1 ADREPKQK
9 KNSVVL
15 EAPLASP
22 TPLTLV
28 QQDVVQALVAQGL
41 KQQDAFARTRAA
53 GEGNFDTLFRAA
65 VSGSTPDGTMP
76 QPHRSP
82 IDEES
87 RGHESTPDLSQAGD
101 SDENEESQP
110 ETESAESD

>member
-1 ADREPKQK
+1 
-9 KNSVVL
+9 
-15 EAPLASP
+15 
-22 TPLTLV
+22 
-28 QQDVVQALVAQGL
+28 
-41 KQQDAFARTRAA
+41 
-53 GEGNFDTLFRAA
+53 
-65 VSGSTPDGTMP
+65 MP

-110 ETESAESD
+110 ETESAESDEHGEPTSAIRAYAQIAELEKQITLLKEENESLRAD